1 MGRPLAL
8 TFSLLTL
15 FSWND
20 RFPGKA
26 PFPKA
31 SHSSDDNSRRKN
43 TKIKQGSNLVAIFL
57 WEILSADLHQQF
69 WFLKENALRPDS

>member
-1 MGRPLAL
+1 MGIPLSL
-8 TFSLLTL
+8 TFTLLTL

-31 SHSSDDNSRRKN
+31 SHSSDDNARRTN
-43 TKIKQGSNLVAIFL
+43 TKIKQGNTLVAILL
-57 WEILSADLHQQF
+57 WEILSADLQQQF
-69 WFLKENALRPDS
+69 WF

>member
-8 TFSLLTL
+8 TFILLAL

-20 RFPGKA
+20 LFPDKA

-31 SHSSDDNSRRKN
+31 SHSSEDNVRRTN
-43 TKIKQGSNLVAIFL
+43 TKIKQGNTLVAIFL
-57 WEILSADLHQQF
+57 WEILSADLHQRF
-69 WFLKENALRPDS
+69 WLC